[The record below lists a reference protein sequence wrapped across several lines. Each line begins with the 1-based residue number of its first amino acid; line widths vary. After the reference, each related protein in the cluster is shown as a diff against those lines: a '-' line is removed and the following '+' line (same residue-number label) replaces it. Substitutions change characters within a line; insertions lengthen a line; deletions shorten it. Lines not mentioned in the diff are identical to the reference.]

1 MRQRMAIQYIL
12 KLRWKFR
19 KSVKSQSLKILWLLF
34 IYNLSM
40 ASSLVMVSFSS
51 LVLGSD
57 QVNAWPHL
65 LHKAIPLIN
74 ATPWNKHIQITT
86 EYYGASQQIGR
97 HVLEKYLRVYTTTTR
112 AERGGA
118 IWERNK
124 VLKPNLSDTHS
135 LIRLHLLIILK
146 SFHQLCNCG
155 QVFKHMTLYESL
167 SFKSMYWFRLNIVL
181 WTLDHSASL
190 DWIVRLRI
198 LLIKKIHFVYL
209 YREIQDTI
217 FKRVLLLIK
226 IWKLLS

>member
-1 MRQRMAIQYIL
+1 LGLAYWLWGSIHYHHGGKHGSIQAGMVL
-12 KLRWKFR
+12 KELKVLHLVLKASR
-19 KSVKSQSLKILWLLF
+19 KRLAPMWLGGGSQSPPLQWHT
-34 IYNLSM
+34 
-40 ASSLVMVSFSS
+40 SSKDTLTNS
-51 LVLGSD
+51 
-57 QVNAWPHL
+57 P
-65 LHKAIPLIN
+65 
-74 ATPWNKHIQITT
+74 TPWNKHIQITT